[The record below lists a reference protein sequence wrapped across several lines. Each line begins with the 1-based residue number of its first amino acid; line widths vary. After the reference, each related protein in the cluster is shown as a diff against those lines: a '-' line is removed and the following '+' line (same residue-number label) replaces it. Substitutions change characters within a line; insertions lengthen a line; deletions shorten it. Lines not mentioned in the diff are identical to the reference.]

1 MANVCAFQLT
11 DVRSNLT
18 KHYKIDGKIE
28 TFLPLQNSLQN
39 QRIIWIMKKKKFQTP
54 SCSQVSYNDF
64 PSSNRRLTASLY
76 NSSVYF

>member
-18 KHYKIDGKIE
+18 KHYKIDGEIE

-39 QRIIWIMKKKKFQTP
+39 
-54 SCSQVSYNDF
+54 
-64 PSSNRRLTASLY
+64 
-76 NSSVYF
+76 